1 MKTSLTLSLA
11 AAALLALGLNLH
23 SQAPVPLAP
32 VAPPVPVAAPGTSKS
47 TLQILQ
53 AMKAKNQE
61 LLEKQAQTLIQLETL
76 EKEADQLK
84 IFAKRS

>member
-1 MKTSLTLSLA
+1 MKTLLSISLSV
-11 AAALLALGLNLH
+11 AALLALGLNLH
-23 SQAPVPLAP
+23 SQAP
-32 VAPPVPVAAPGTSKS
+32 AAPKS
-47 TLQILQ
+47 PLQILQ

-76 EKEADQLK
+76 EKEAEQMK